1 MGHGPVTVVFG
12 VAFVVV
18 GLWMLGLLYGELVS
32 RTTFL
37 REGIVDFNGFLTRR
51 VPWPASRSAIFPVM
65 EVAQGRHQVK
75 LYVQAPDGSAVW
87 LRSFFWNTKDDTSLH
102 DAERQ
107 IAALWA
113 WAQSRGLVRD
123 DGRYVPVTNPGIER
137 KRRGAADRL
146 EYLHALG
153 R

>member
-1 MGHGPVTVVFG
+1 MAGASHHGARPGDGRLRGRFRRRWSVDAG
-12 VAFVVV
+12 PA
-18 GLWMLGLLYGELVS
+18 LR
-32 RTTFL
+32 RTRL
-37 REGIVDFNGFLTRR
+37 PDDLPARGNRR
-51 VPWPASRSAIFPVM
+51 LQRIP
-65 EVAQGRHQVK
+65 HQVK